1 MEGTIISTL
10 ILSLTVS
17 ATVAFGGVK
26 EESFTVTPVIG
37 GHIYDGTQGLDPSIV
52 VGVRAGYNIT
62 KAVGVEALYDY
73 VTNSNAPS
81 ASLTN
86 ISLQRFGGQALY
98 HFSPTKS
105 LVPYLAAGYSLIKF
119 SGQGVNDK
127 ITSEFSYGAGFKYFL
142 TDDIA
147 VRGDIRHFL
156 YDYNSSVF
164 NNGEMTLGAYFQF
177 GKVIP
182 ASKSLASATEQIP
195 SSEQT
200 KTACVPVACVPV
212 SCAPVACIP
221 APETIRFLSAPV
233 TQSDCEP
240 LWVAAEAK
248 AAAIAAAEAATQV
261 CKKPEHVTVLYGPSR
276 LIFNIDFHEELDKVG
291 VLLKKFPKSRVTIAG
306 YTDADGTKEENL
318 ELSVVR
324 AAVAR
329 NGIIYKFKIDR
340 NRISIKGY
348 GSANPVASNRT
359 EAGRAKNRR
368 VEFIFDC
375 K

>member
-10 ILSLTVS
+10 VLSLTVS
-17 ATVAFGGVK
+17 ATIAFGGVK
-26 EESFTVTPVIG
+26 EENFTVTPIIG
-37 GHIYDGTQGLDPSIV
+37 GHIYDGSQGLDPSIV
-52 VGVRAGYNIT
+52 VGARAGYNIT

-98 HFSPTKS
+98 HFTPTRTV
-105 LVPYLAAGYSLIKF
+105 VPYLAAGYALIKF
-119 SGQGVNDK
+119 SGQGVNEK
-127 ITSEFSYGAGFKYFL
+127 ITSEFGYGAGFKYFL

-156 YDYNSSVF
+156 YEYNSKIF
-164 NNGEMTLGAYFQF
+164 NNGEVTLGAYYQF
-177 GKVIP
+177 GRVIP
-182 ASKSLASATEQIP
+182 ASKLLASATEQNP

-200 KTACVPVACVPV
+200 KTVCVPVACVPV
-212 SCAPVACIP
+212 YCAPVACIP
-221 APETIRFLSAPV
+221 APEAIRSLSTPL
-233 TQSDCEP
+233 TLSDCEP
-240 LWVAAEAK
+240 LWVATEAK

-261 CKKPEHVTVLYGPSR
+261 CKKPEQVSVLYGPNR
-276 LIFNIDFHEELDKVG
+276 LIFSIDFHDELDKVG
-291 VLLKKFPKSRVTIAG
+291 VFLKKYPKSRVTIAG

-329 NGIIYKFKIDR
+329 SGIIYKFKIDR

-359 EAGRAKNRR
+359 ETGRAKNRR
-368 VEFIFDC
+368 IEFIFDC

>member
-1 MEGTIISTL
+1 MEGTIIGTL
-10 ILSLTVS
+10 VLALTVS

-37 GHIYDGTQGLDPSIV
+37 GHIYDGSQGLDPSIV
-52 VGVRAGYNIT
+52 VGVRAGYNVT
-62 KAVGVEALYDY
+62 KAIGVEALYDY

-81 ASLTN
+81 ASLNN

-98 HFSPTKS
+98 HFFPTKS

-119 SGQGVNDK
+119 SGQGVNNKLD
-127 ITSEFSYGAGFKYFL
+127 SEFSYGAGFKYFL
-142 TDDIA
+142 TEDFA

-156 YDYNSSVF
+156 YDYNSRVF

-177 GKVIP
+177 GRVIP
-182 ASKSLASATEQIP
+182 ASKSIVSATEQNL
-195 SSEQT
+195 SSEQS
-200 KTACVPVACVPV
+200 KAACVPVACIPV
-212 SCAPVACIP
+212 SCAPVACLP
-221 APETIRFLSAPV
+221 APEAIRFLSAPV
-233 TQSDCEP
+233 VLSDCEP

-248 AAAIAAAEAATQV
+248 AAAIAAAEAAKQV
-261 CKKPEHVTVLYGPSR
+261 CKKPERVTVLYGPSR
-276 LIFNIDFHEELDKVG
+276 LIFNIDFHDELDEVG
-291 VLLKKFPKSRVTIAG
+291 TFLKKYPNSRVTIVG

-329 NGIIYKFKIDR
+329 SGIIYKFKIDR
-340 NRISIKGY
+340 SRISIKGY
-348 GSANPVASNRT
+348 GSADPVASNRT

-368 VEFIFDC
+368 TEFIFDC